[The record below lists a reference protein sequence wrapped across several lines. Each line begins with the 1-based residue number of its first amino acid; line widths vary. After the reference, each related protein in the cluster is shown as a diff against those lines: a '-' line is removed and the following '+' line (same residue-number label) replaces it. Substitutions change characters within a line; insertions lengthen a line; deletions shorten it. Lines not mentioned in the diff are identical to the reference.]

1 MPEGMI
7 YEKKKKNASHYSE
20 KFNEEF
26 ILMGK
31 FSLM

>member
-7 YEKKKKNASHYSE
+7 YEKKNNASHYNE

-26 ILMGK
+26 ILMGN